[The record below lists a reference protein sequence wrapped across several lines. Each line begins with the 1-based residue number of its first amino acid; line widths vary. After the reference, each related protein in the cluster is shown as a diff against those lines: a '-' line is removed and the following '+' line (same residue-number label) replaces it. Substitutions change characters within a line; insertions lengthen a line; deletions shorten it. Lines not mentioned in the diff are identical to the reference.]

1 MIDLAGI
8 KDVYLYT
15 GTTDMRA
22 GLKSLTVKVASD
34 FAGKD
39 MTGCLFLFCG
49 RDRKSMKALEFAEDG
64 TWLYQK
70 RLDSDRFQWPQ
81 TADETKI
88 TLEEHQLR
96 RLLSGLSFVS
106 AKHTADEKHI
116 IRY

>member
-22 GLKSLTVKVASD
+22 GLRSLSVKAASD
-34 FAGKD
+34 FDGKD
-39 MTGCLFLFCG
+39 MSGCLFLFCG
-49 RDRKSMKALEFAEDG
+49 RDRKSMKALELAEDG

-70 RLDSDRFQWPQ
+70 RLDSGRFKWPQ
-81 TADETKI
+81 TIEKTKI
-88 TLEEHQLR
+88 TLEEHRLR
-96 RLLSGLSFVS
+96 RLLSGLSIVS
-106 AKHTADEKHI
+106 TKHGSDEKHI